1 MNTCA
6 ATTNY
11 KNLLSDFN
19 LVQHVVGPSRV
30 TDISSTLIDHV
41 VSTPAVSVLSVKQAI
56 GLSDHRV
63 QIADI
68 DVVVQRPSATFR
80 WLRPFRR
87 CCWDDVRDYLSS
99 APWSTMEIYD
109 DPDDMWGFFCQIVTS
124 CLDKFVPLQK
134 VRSKYSKRSTPWIT
148 PEVLSAIKEKQR
160 AISVLLSC
168 QGVVRVLLYISNS
181 RIS

>member
-1 MNTCA
+1 M
-6 ATTNY
+6 
-11 KNLLSDFN
+11 
-19 LVQHVVGPSRV
+19 
-30 TDISSTLIDHV
+30 
-41 VSTPAVSVLSVKQAI
+41 STPAVSVLSVKQAI

-160 AISVLLSC
+160 AKRAAELSGSSESLALYKQLKNKLKTVVQSAKLHCLQVLL
-168 QGVVRVLLYISNS
+168 QQS
-181 RIS
+181 RKCSHLAA